1 MFLNRGSDCHRFN
14 FEHSQFPIALLR
26 QEMGIMDKLESILL
40 FQIAKYV
47 LNRGTSQR
55 LAHYNQYYLRLA
67 YELSVD
73 VVFLCTIISR

>member
-1 MFLNRGSDCHRFN
+1 
-14 FEHSQFPIALLR
+14 
-26 QEMGIMDKLESILL
+26 MGIMDKLESILL